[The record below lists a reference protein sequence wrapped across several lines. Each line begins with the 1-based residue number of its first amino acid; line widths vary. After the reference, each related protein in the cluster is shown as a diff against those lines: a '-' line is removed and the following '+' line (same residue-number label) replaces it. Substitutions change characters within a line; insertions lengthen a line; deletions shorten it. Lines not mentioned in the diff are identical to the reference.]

1 MCDVKK
7 FSKMYQEIKELQP
20 EDTLQLFMEAN
31 DEDERDFF
39 HMIGNYLL
47 QREQKQIIERNL
59 F

>member
-31 DEDERDFF
+31 DEDSRKSWHF
-39 HMIGNYLL
+39 HACARGG
-47 QREQKQIIERNL
+47 KA
-59 F
+59 